1 MFNFSQSTK
10 SIPVSVSKLSLLL
23 LPLIFGTAQAGL
35 DESYQA
41 YQQALEKG
49 DKAQIISA
57 AEQAYAD
64 GKAKLGAT
72 DRTTLALSMNLAK
85 ALQQPR
91 NLMLDEQGIANQ
103 QRSEALYLQAL
114 QSYQALYGEQALEVL
129 DPMMGLA
136 HSSNPKEAAKL
147 YQQAIALAD
156 GKNDRLLSAAVRL
169 EAFHDLNSTEA
180 YDRKV
185 RAYALDAQKIYHEL
199 APKDSLQ
206 RVNAD
211 TAVAAIY
218 LAEQKYAKAKPL
230 LMEVIEQLEVLPFD
244 TPLSLTAHAYL
255 VELYSRNGEEDKA
268 TQHCQAIGNMRPWQ
282 QNLEQKPLFRIA
294 PSYPTQYAK
303 LKREGWVD
311 VEVTVNEQGSVSHVE
326 VLDSKG
332 GKQFETET
340 VKALSKWR
348 YAPKFV
354 DGKPVI
360 ATTRS
365 KLEFRMSF
373 N

>member
-91 NLMLDEQGIANQ
+91 NQMLDEQGIANQ

>member
-35 DESYQA
+35 DESYQV

-103 QRSEALYLQAL
+103 QRSKVLYQQAL

-169 EAFHDLNSTEA
+169 EAFNDLVVTEV
-180 YDRKV
+180 YDREA

-218 LAEQKYAKAKPL
+218 LAEQKYAKAEPL
-230 LMEVIEQLEVLPFD
+230 LLEVIEQLKVLPFD
-244 TPLSLTAHAYL
+244 APVALSAHAYL

-268 TQHCQAIGNMRPWQ
+268 TQHCQAIGNMRPWSVDQ
-282 QNLEQKPLFRIA
+282 EQRPLFRA
-294 PSYPTQYAK
+294 VPGYPIQYARMS
-303 LKREGWVD
+303 REGWVN
-311 VEVTVNEQGSVSHVE
+311 VEVTVNEQGFVSHVE

-340 VKALSKWR
+340 VKAVSKWR

-354 DGKPVI
+354 DGKPVS
-360 ATTRS
+360 AKTWS
-365 KLEFRMSF
+365 KISF
-373 N
+373 TL